1 MATNIKYLKENNL
14 YEAHKHFMRLCETYA
29 TPIPEE
35 YMLGED
41 DDQEQDPMAG
51 GADPMA
57 GGPDAGMGGDPNAAG
72 GAPGGDMG
80 GDMGA
85 DPMAGGPDAGM
96 GGDPMAGGDMG
107 GAPGGDMG
115 GGDMGADPMAGGP
128 DAGMGDDPMAGG
140 DIPPMDDAGMDDGST
155 IDIDG
160 LTKAQER
167 LNVKQ
172 NQVGRDMSKIDQ
184 RMIDLMGAVEKLT
197 SALDANNSEIETLK
211 AEFEKRNPTQT
222 EKLNLRSLDSYP
234 FNVKP
239 TDYWAEKNK
248 QGGYEAYSDNNEPT
262 TKEYVIT
269 NDDVDDVTSDIA
281 DTFFNIDDDDIQ
293 TLDKIFRY

>member
-14 YEAHKHFMRLCETYA
+14 YEAHKHFMRLCETYG
-29 TPIPEE
+29 TLPEDSIF
-35 YMLGED
+35 GED

-51 GADPMA
+51 GADPN
-57 GGPDAGMGGDPNAAG
+57 AGMGGDPGMG

-80 GDMGA
+80 GDQ
-85 DPMAGGPDAGM
+85 MAGGDMGGDPNAAGGDMGDGMDPGM
-96 GGDPMAGGDMG
+96 GGDMAGDNMGEDPMAGGDMG
-107 GAPGGDMG
+107 
-115 GGDMGADPMAGGP
+115 
-128 DAGMGDDPMAGG
+128 AGMDPGMDPGM
-140 DIPPMDDAGMDDGST
+140 PPMDDADMSADDGST

-184 RMIDLMGAVEKLT
+184 RMMDLMGAVEKLT
-197 SALDANNSEIETLK
+197 NALDANNSEIETLK

-248 QGGYEAYSDNNEPT
+248 QGGYEAYSDNSEPT

-281 DTFFNIDDDDIQ
+281 DTFFNVDDDDIQ
-293 TLDKIFRY
+293 TLDKIFRL